1 MGYIIEHPEHP
12 IERLMSGSMS
22 SIKALCD
29 ADTIVGT
36 PVHLPDGK
44 SIVPISRVSMG
55 FLTGGGE
62 YSDVS
67 TNKKKP
73 KEGFPFAGGSGG
85 GVTVS
90 PIGFLISEGNSVRM
104 MPIDGENAYDKLMGL
119 VPDIM
124 GELVK
129 GLKN

>member
-1 MGYIIEHPEHP
+1 MGYIIERPEHP

-22 SIKALCD
+22 SIKTLCG

-36 PVHLPDGK
+36 PVSLADGR
-44 SIVPISRVSMG
+44 SIIPISRVTMG

-67 TNKKKP
+67 ANKKN

-85 GVTVS
+85 GLTVS
-90 PIGFLISEGNSVRM
+90 PIGFLICDGDNIRM
-104 MPIDGENAYDKLMGL
+104 MPMNGEDGIDKLLGL
-119 VPDIM
+119 IPETFESLI
-124 GELVK
+124 K
-129 GLKN
+129 GLKS

>member
-1 MGYIIEHPEHP
+1 MGYIIEQPEHP

-22 SIKALCD
+22 SIKTICD

-44 SIVPISRVSMG
+44 SIIPISRVSMG

-62 YSDVS
+62 YADLSA
-67 TNKKKP
+67 NKKN

-90 PIGFLISEGNSVRM
+90 PIGFLICDGDNIRM
-104 MPIDGENAYDKLMGL
+104 MPMNGEDTYDKLLGL
-119 VPDIM
+119 IPDTFESLI
-124 GELVK
+124 K
-129 GLKN
+129 GLKS

>member
-1 MGYIIEHPEHP
+1 MGYIIERPEHP

-22 SIKALCD
+22 SIKTLCG

-36 PVHLPDGK
+36 PVSLADGR
-44 SIVPISRVSMG
+44 SIIPVSRVTMG

-67 TNKKKP
+67 ANKKN

-85 GVTVS
+85 GLTVS
-90 PIGFLISEGNSVRM
+90 PIGFLICDGDNIRM
-104 MPIDGENAYDKLMGL
+104 MPINGEDGFDKLLGL
-119 VPDIM
+119 IPDTFGSLI
-124 GELVK
+124 K
-129 GLKN
+129 GLKS